1 MLRVFHML
9 SFDPSNSFEKLL
21 LICMFGLRFELQ
33 GFILTT
39 LLRYQLTGSC
49 APVTSMLKVKNVGR
63 DDCGKA
69 WILES
74 GSPEFES
81 QIFAQRNLSMLFTM
95 LFTMCKLF

>member
-1 MLRVFHML
+1 MLKVFHML

-49 APVTSMLKVKNVGR
+49 APIYKYVKGEE
-63 DDCGKA
+63 CG
-69 WILES
+69 
-74 GSPEFES
+74 
-81 QIFAQRNLSMLFTM
+81 
-95 LFTMCKLF
+95 